1 MILPVFTKA
10 LLDIAQIEL
19 SIGVEV
25 GISQALE
32 CFALNFEAVTRLL
45 HQVDETNPKCCF
57 VTRLQCQARQ
67 VNRHHTN

>member
-19 SIGVEV
+19 GIWVEV
-25 GISQALE
+25 GISQTLE
-32 CFALNFEAVTRLL
+32 CFALNFEAITRLL
-45 HQVDETNPKCCF
+45 HQVDETSAKGCF

-67 VNRHHTN
+67 VNRHHTY